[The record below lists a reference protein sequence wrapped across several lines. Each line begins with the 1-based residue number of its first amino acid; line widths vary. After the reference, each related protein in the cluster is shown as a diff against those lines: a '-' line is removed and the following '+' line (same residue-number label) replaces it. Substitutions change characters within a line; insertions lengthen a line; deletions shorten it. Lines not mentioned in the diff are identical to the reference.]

1 MSKPRIYLTRMTVED
16 HFDDFWEIW
25 KDERALGWS
34 THAPKVIREDAVALM
49 TKLLPAEQGGEEGG
63 IDKFAVM
70 LREEGGEGSEGGKAA
85 ETNSNS
91 KPKMI
96 GFIGTNRPSPQGLEF
111 GYCINYDYWGKGYA
125 TEAARMFLDTYW
137 GLEERKSISGLVAK
151 VDPGN
156 IPSERIVKR
165 LGGRKGELLKEVYK
179 RNVNVEKSDLVCWY
193 FDRPGSEDGK

>member
-70 LREEGGEGSEGGKAA
+70 LREEGGEGSEGGKGLC
-85 ETNSNS
+85 
-91 KPKMI
+91 
-96 GFIGTNRPSPQGLEF
+96 GFLFILGIVWCE
-111 GYCINYDYWGKGYA
+111 
-125 TEAARMFLDTYW
+125 
-137 GLEERKSISGLVAK
+137 
-151 VDPGN
+151 VD
-156 IPSERIVKR
+156 
-165 LGGRKGELLKEVYK
+165 GE
-179 RNVNVEKSDLVCWY
+179 
-193 FDRPGSEDGK
+193 GSAMMK